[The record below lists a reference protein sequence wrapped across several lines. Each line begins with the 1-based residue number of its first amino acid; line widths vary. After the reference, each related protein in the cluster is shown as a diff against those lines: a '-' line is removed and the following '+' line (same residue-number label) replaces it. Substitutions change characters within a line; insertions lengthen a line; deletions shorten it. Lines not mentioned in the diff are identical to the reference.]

1 MSKRLAL
8 VAAVLA
14 LGVMGIPARPVYAW
28 PETIEAFITAMQTG
42 DAPGALAVLSDD
54 AVVTIPAELLPPDS
68 ALVPAGKRAANDTLS
83 LTGKEQIGAW
93 LTEFTGR
100 YHGRIYLQGPARGKG
115 DLISVKATVVAD
127 NLREVFTGWPVGGVD
142 LTLQGTHL
150 TRVTLTLPEEDLR
163 ALRRA
168 NPQLY
173 GTTQP
178 AWRGSP
184 NAPREC

>member
-1 MSKRLAL
+1 MIKR
-8 VAAVLA
+8 VAVIVTMLA
-14 LGVMGIPARPVYAW
+14 LGVMLAPAHRAYAW
-28 PETIEAFITAMQTG
+28 PETIEAFMTAMQTG
-42 DAPGALAVLSDD
+42 DAPGALAMLSDN
-54 AVVTIPAELLPPDS
+54 AVLTLPTELVPPDS
-68 ALVPAGKRAANDTLS
+68 ALLPVGPRAAHNTLTLS
-83 LTGKEQIGAW
+83 GKEQIGAW

-127 NLREVFTGWPVGGVD
+127 NLRDVFTGWPVGGVD